1 VNGQTET
8 ESVAHAPDLKGTDPH
23 HSDLIR
29 LAKRHPATIA
39 LIQEITAEVSAATDR
54 RFELAKAE
62 LRAGLVF
69 RHGLF
74 RNIDL
79 VTVGVFTTLNLLLVT
94 AALALTQLMAPW
106 LAGLLVSG
114 VSLTATTAV
123 IVRSSGESRVWVPS
137 LRKLA
142 VRRFARRLFANV

>member
-1 VNGQTET
+1 MNGQTEM
-8 ESVAHAPDLKGTDPH
+8 ESVAHAPDLKGTDPR

-54 RFELAKAE
+54 RIERAKAE
-62 LRAGLVF
+62 LREGVVF

-74 RNIDL
+74 RQIDL
-79 VTVGVFTTLNLLLVT
+79 VTLGVFTTLNLLLVT
-94 AALALTQLMAPW
+94 AALALAQVMAPW

-114 VSLTATTAV
+114 VTLTATAATV
-123 IVRSSGESRVWVPS
+123 VRSSGEPRVWIPS

>member
-1 VNGQTET
+1 MGQTET
-8 ESVAHAPDLKGTDPH
+8 ESGADAPDLKGTYPR

-54 RFELAKAE
+54 RIELAKAE

-69 RHGLF
+69 RRGLF
-74 RNIDL
+74 RRIEL

-94 AALALTQLMAPW
+94 AALALAHVMAPW

-114 VSLTATTAV
+114 VSLTATTVVVA
-123 IVRSSGESRVWVPS
+123 RSSGERRVWIPA
-137 LRKLA
+137 LRRLA
-142 VRRFARRLFANV
+142 ARRFARRLFANV